1 MAPFG
6 DRYTVTFPDRST
18 TTHVD
23 HRELTGAIAGLDNGT
38 WKVVHYLYPG
48 DNAQHFLAA
57 NRKHLGCEVALATVT
72 KR

>member
-23 HRELTGAIAGLDNGT
+23 HRTLTGAIAGLDNGR
-38 WKVVHYLYPG
+38 WGIIHYLYPG
-48 DNAQHFLAA
+48 DNAQHFLTVA
-57 NRKHLGCEVALATVT
+57 REHFRCEVALATVA